1 MKLGLR
7 EANQQFSKAIKAVR
21 AGKDVILTDRGRPIA
36 VIKPIKT
43 EDVPE
48 TALRAMVDEGLIRP
62 AVRRGPTPVPRW
74 RPVRV
79 EGPPPSETVIDD
91 REDRV

>member
-48 TALRAMVDEGLIRP
+48 TALRAMV
-62 AVRRGPTPVPRW
+62 RRGSHQAGGA
-74 RPVRV
+74 
-79 EGPPPSETVIDD
+79 EGANACASLAS
-91 REDRV
+91 REG